1 MGTAVAGLWPWL
13 AIAAAGALHGLNPL
27 TGWALAAWPA
37 ARGTASQPPRL
48 LVPIAAGHLGAV
60 LAVAAAVPAALS
72 FGLAFEPWVAQS
84 LAAAL
89 LLVMALHQFGRGSHR
104 GSVAAR
110 GRTALTLWS
119 FVLGIGH
126 GAGWMLLPALA
137 SLCAGD
143 MPGREITASG
153 SLLLGVAAVGVH
165 MAAMLATTAAMA
177 AGVRAFGAA
186 CTCRIRSVRSPLTS
200 EHN

>member
-27 TGWALAAWPA
+27 TGWALAAWPE
-37 ARGTASQPPRL
+37 ARGTAAQRPRL

-60 LAVAAAVPAALS
+60 LVVAAAVPAALS
-72 FGLAFEPWVAQS
+72 FGLAFEPWVAQA

-89 LLVMALHQFGRGSHR
+89 LLAMALHHFGSGSRR

-126 GAGWMLLPALA
+126 GAGWMLMPALA
-137 SLCAGD
+137 SLCATD

-153 SLLLGVAAVGVH
+153 SLLLGLAAVGVH
-165 MAAMLATTAAMA
+165 MAALLATTAAMA

-186 CTCRIRSVRSPLTS
+186 CTWRIRSVRSPLTS

>member
-1 MGTAVAGLWPWL
+1 MATVAAEAWPWL

-27 TGWALAAWPA
+27 TGWALAAWPP
-37 ARGTASQPPRL
+37 ARATATRRPRL

-60 LAVAAAVPAALS
+60 LVVAAAVPAALS
-72 FGLAFEPWVAQS
+72 LGLAFEPWVAQS
-84 LAAAL
+84 LAAGL
-89 LLVMALHQFGRGSHR
+89 LLVMALRHFGSARHR
-104 GSVAAR
+104 GSASAA
-110 GRTALTLWS
+110 GSTALALWS

-126 GAGWMLLPALA
+126 GAGWMLMPALA

-143 MPGREITASG
+143 LPGREVTASG

-177 AGVRAFGAA
+177 AGLRAFRARAARGACA
-186 CTCRIRSVRSPLTS
+186 HP
-200 EHN
+200 